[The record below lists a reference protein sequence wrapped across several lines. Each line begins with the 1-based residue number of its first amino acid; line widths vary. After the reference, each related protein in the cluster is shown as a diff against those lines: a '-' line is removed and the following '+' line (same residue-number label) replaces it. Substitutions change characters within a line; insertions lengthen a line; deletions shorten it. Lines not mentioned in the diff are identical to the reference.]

1 MERFFDLLK
10 SASDIANKLRK
21 DRIFREG
28 SMLIRL
34 APKAPLTISMH
45 GSDPYY
51 LAKENALYPFRYAK
65 QFTRNT
71 PFILIFVVHSWFNA
85 LSIHNDFAGEDTKL
99 TRSLARRAFMQFSND
114 PRSIQTVCGGAVANV
129 TMAEASRLLSA
140 IFFVNVWP
148 SDADP
153 SIDYLMPS
161 WLYINPR
168 ATHRLTRWRLGFF
181 RASNPNGTYIDDFA
195 DDDY

>member
-1 MERFFDLLK
+1 
-10 SASDIANKLRK
+10 
-21 DRIFREG
+21 
-28 SMLIRL
+28 MLIRL

-45 GSDPYY
+45 GRNPYY

-85 LSIHNDFAGEDTKL
+85 LSIRNDFAGEDTKL

-148 SDADP
+148 SDTGPQHQLPHAFMALHQPASHTPVDAMAFG
-153 SIDYLMPS
+153 L
-161 WLYINPR
+161 LPR
-168 ATHRLTRWRLGFF
+168 Q
-181 RASNPNGTYIDDFA
+181 
-195 DDDY
+195 